1 MERIRMNI
9 KRSVTWSLLAG
20 AAACAALAATPGC
33 ELLVDFDRS
42 KIPGPDAS
50 LSDSGETPDGSE
62 PADGA
67 GEGSTMVTD
76 AGTDATTPAPDAT
89 TDGGGD
95 GGDAAADTG
104 TTDTGTPDTGADAA
118 SEAATVID
126 SGPDAI
132 ADAAVDGD

>member
-1 MERIRMNI
+1 MNI

-20 AAACAALAATPGC
+20 VAACAALAATPGC

-42 KIPGPDAS
+42 KIPGADAS

-67 GEGSTMVTD
+67 GEGSTTVAE
-76 AGTDATTPAPDAT
+76 AGTDATAPDAA
-89 TDGGGD
+89 TDGGGEA
-95 GGDAAADTG
+95 GGDASADTG

-132 ADAAVDGD
+132 ADAQLDGE